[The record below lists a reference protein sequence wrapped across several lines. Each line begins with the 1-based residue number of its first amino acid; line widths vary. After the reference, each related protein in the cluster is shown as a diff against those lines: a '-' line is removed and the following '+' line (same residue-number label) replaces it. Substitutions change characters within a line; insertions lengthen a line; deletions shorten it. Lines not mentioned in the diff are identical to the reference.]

1 MAERQMQYKLGLL
14 QYYCSQQDTIPNPAI
29 KLSKI
34 LPSIVIPQTGDQ
46 YTKPDTRGRE
56 RYRALPSNVD
66 MTTYHAAISTTS
78 GPILDQAIPTTP
90 YPIVDQA
97 MPTISYPMLDQ
108 EMSIMP
114 DLELDQGIAIGAN
127 AKRIRI
133 VRLAAIAVILISALA
148 FYLIWRPTSAAS
160 SLPVVAQQNASRTS
174 SSNGKTTNAAVN
186 SSGSIEI
193 YILGAVR
200 HPGVYTLPADSRV
213 YQLLL
218 AAGGPLPNAD
228 LVALNLA
235 AKLND
240 GQEIYVAAIGESPP
254 PGLLI
259 SNSGSSSTTSAQGQN
274 LVNIN
279 TATAQEMET
288 QLHISSKTAQAIINY
303 REQHGPF
310 TSVSQLTQVV
320 SKSIYDKIKN
330 EVTV

>member
-14 QYYCSQQDTIPNPAI
+14 QYYCSQQDTVSNPAI
-29 KLSKI
+29 QLSKL
-34 LPSIVIPQTGDQ
+34 LPSAQ
-46 YTKPDTRGRE
+46 YTEPDTRGRE
-56 RYRALPSNVD
+56 RYRAVPSD
-66 MTTYHAAISTTS
+66 MDMATYHPAIPTAFS
-78 GPILDQAIPTTP
+78 PILDQAIPTTP
-90 YPIVDQA
+90 YPLDQA

-108 EMSIMP
+108 AMPPMS
-114 DLELDQGIAIGAN
+114 DAELDQGMAIDAH
-127 AKRIRI
+127 AKKTLIM
-133 VRLAAIAVILISALA
+133 RLVAIAVVLISALA
-148 FYLIWRPTSAAS
+148 FYLIWRPASSAS
-160 SLPVVAQQNASRTS
+160 SLPVVTQQNASRTS
-174 SSNGKTTNAAVN
+174 SNNGTTTNVAVN
-186 SSGSIEI
+186 SSGSIQI

-200 HPGVYTLPADSRV
+200 HPGVYTLPADARV

-240 GQEIYVAAIGESPP
+240 GQEIYVTAIGESPP
-254 PGLLI
+254 LGL
-259 SNSGSSSTTSAQGQN
+259 STSSSTVDSSSTPSAQGQS

-279 TATAQEMET
+279 TATAQEMEK

-320 SKSIYDKIKN
+320 SKSIYNKIKN